1 MIKYNV
7 QFLELAKEFL
17 DNLDVKSRNKVN
29 MEKRKIKTYT
39 LEELTD
45 QYIGVTGTPEREKF
59 EFELKL
65 EVLGSMI
72 RNARKEKKMTQEEL
86 GKLIGVQKAQISKIE
101 NNAKDVRFSTILR
114 VFKALEAKV
123 NMIVEFDKKTQ
134 SLQNLTK

>member
-1 MIKYNV
+1 MPILKI
-7 QFLELAKEFL
+7 
-17 DNLDVKSRNKVN
+17 NKID

-45 QYIGVTGTPEREKF
+45 KYIGETGTPEREKF

-65 EVLGSMI
+65 EILGSMI
-72 RNARKEKKMTQEEL
+72 RNARKEKHLTQEEL

-114 VFKALEAKV
+114 VFEALEAKV
-123 NMIVEFDKKTQ
+123 QMSIEFDKSTQ
-134 SLQNLTK
+134 ISIA